1 MIINPKDSTHYDQ
14 IKGDFIEGFFNNNK
28 MWLMK
33 IDGKGKVL
41 YYSTD
46 SKDSV
51 VTELNDVSCEKMDI
65 YLEDNNIHKINFISK
80 PKGKTEAI
88 KINDN
93 GKFLDGFFMYPKRTY
108 LEKLNEA
115 NGD

>member
-1 MIINPKDSTHYDQ
+1 ML
-14 IKGDFIEGFFNNNK
+14 FR
-28 MWLMK
+28 
-33 IDGKGKVL
+33 
-41 YYSTD
+41 

-93 GKFLDGFFMYPKRTY
+93 GKFLDGFFMYPKRAY